1 MKKLA
6 KNLKSFI
13 NLLSTMRFAITM
25 FSLLGIASIIG
36 TVLKQNEPYNNY
48 IIKFG
53 QFWFDI
59 FEKLGLYN
67 VYQASWFLLILIFLI
82 ASTSLCIFRNTPKIL
97 KDYKN
102 FQDHIREKSLLSFK
116 HSYQF
121 TFKNFSVKKII
132 LFLNSNNY
140 RVKHK
145 AIDKGDL
152 ITAKKGDF
160 QKLGYIFTHLAIVI
174 ISIGGLLDGNLV
186 FKVKELIGIKQIQL
200 EDQPLS
206 KIPQSGRMSENNLSY
221 RASVLL
227 SEGDTKTAA
236 ILRAKEGYL
245 VQEIPFSI
253 TLKDFNIEHYSTG
266 QPKSFKSN
274 LLVTDKKTGK
284 SINKIISVNNP
295 LTYKGVTIYQ
305 AAFEDGGS
313 QLDLQVW
320 DLNSLAPSFK
330 MNSEIFKN
338 NELIFE
344 HQKLIFEFSDFR
356 KFNILEVIQN
366 EKQKPKPTNVGPNFL
381 YKVRNE
387 SGQAKEYQT
396 YQLPIIIEGKYFF
409 MSGMRSSPQ
418 EEFKYLK
425 IPADYNLSIE
435 GFMILKSLLNN
446 PEKIKNAINRGIKK
460 SAFKTNEQKK
470 TFELGTRNIINT
482 FIKGGYDLV
491 VKEMDLDVSDK
502 VLSSDKE
509 RAVKT
514 YINII
519 YLVGQELIKEYQE
532 NNKDKIIFPTNDSS
546 SFIQDALTAYS
557 DSFFYGVPLYLELK
571 DFKHV
576 QASGLQLTKSPGK
589 FWVYL
594 GSILLVFGIFC
605 MIYIQEIRLWIFRK
619 EGSNKLVVSLATNRD
634 RIDFDQNAIRLK
646 NQIKK
651 MAN

>member
-1 MKKLA
+1 
-6 KNLKSFI
+6 
-13 NLLSTMRFAITM
+13 MRFAITM

-67 VYQASWFLLILIFLI
+67 VYQAFWFLLILIFLI
-82 ASTSLCIFRNTPKIL
+82 TSTSLCIFRNTPKIL

-102 FQDHIREKSLLSFK
+102 FQEHIREKSLLSFK

-145 AIDKGDL
+145 VIDKGDL

-174 ISIGGLLDGNLV
+174 ISIGGLLDSNLV
-186 FKVKELIGIKQIQL
+186 FKVQELIGVKQIQL
-200 EDQPLS
+200 EDQSLS

-284 SINKIISVNNP
+284 SINKIISVNKP

-313 QLDLQVW
+313 QLDLKVW
-320 DLNSLAPSFK
+320 NLNSLTPSFK

-409 MSGMRSSPQ
+409 MSGMRNSPQ

-435 GFMILKSLLNN
+435 GFMILKYLLNN
-446 PEKIKNAINRGIKK
+446 PEKIKNAINGGIKK

-470 TFELGTRNIINT
+470 AFELGTRSIINA
-482 FIKGGYDLV
+482 FIKGGYNLV
-491 VKEMDLDVSDK
+491 VKEMDLNISQK
-502 VLSSDKE
+502 LSSSDKE
-509 RAVKT
+509 KAVKT

-532 NNKDKIIFPTNDSS
+532 NNKDKIIFPINDSS
-546 SFIQDALTAYS
+546 SFIQNALTAYS

-576 QASGLQLTKSPGK
+576 QASGLQLTKSSGK
-589 FWVYL
+589 FWIYL

-651 MAN
+651 IVNYNKVINVRKNKR

>member
-1 MKKLA
+1 
-6 KNLKSFI
+6 
-13 NLLSTMRFAITM
+13 MRFAITM

-67 VYQASWFLLILIFLI
+67 VYQAFWFLLILVFLI
-82 ASTSLCIFRNTPKIL
+82 ISTSLCVSRNTPKIL
-97 KDYKN
+97 KDYKK
-102 FQDHIREKSLLSFK
+102 FQDRIREKSLLSFK

-121 TFKNFSVKKII
+121 PLKEFSPKKITA
-132 LFLNSNNY
+132 FLKSNNY
-140 RVKHK
+140 KVKHK
-145 AIDKGDL
+145 IIEDNGDL
-152 ITAKKGDF
+152 IVAKKGDL

-186 FKVKELIGIKQIQL
+186 FKVQELIGVKQIQL
-200 EDQPLS
+200 LDQPLS
-206 KIPQSGRMSENNLSY
+206 QIPLTGRMSENNLSY
-221 RASVLL
+221 RASMLL

-266 QPKSFKSN
+266 QPKSFKSD
-274 LLVTDKKTGK
+274 LLVTDNETGQ
-284 SINKIISVNNP
+284 SINKTISVNKP

-313 QLDLQVW
+313 QLDLLVW
-320 DLNSLAPSFK
+320 NLNSSQSSFQ

-338 NELIFE
+338 NKLTFENQNLI
-344 HQKLIFEFSDFR
+344 LEFKDFR
-356 KFNILEVIQN
+356 KFNILEVSQN
-366 EKQKPKPTNVGPNFL
+366 EEQKPKPTNVGPNFL

-396 YQLPIIIEGKYFF
+396 YQLPIVIDGKYFF
-409 MSGMRSSPQ
+409 MSGMRNSPQ
-418 EEFKYLK
+418 EEFNYLK
-425 IPADYNLSIE
+425 IPADENFSIK
-435 GFMILKSLLNN
+435 GFMTLKSLLNN
-446 PEKIKNAINRGIKK
+446 PQKVNNAINKGINE
-460 SAFKTNEQKK
+460 SAFTTSEKK
-470 TFELGTRNIINT
+470 EAFKSGTQNIINA
-482 FIKGGYDLV
+482 FIKGGYNSV
-491 VKEMDLDVSDK
+491 IETMDLNIPEQASF
-502 VLSSDKE
+502 SDKE
-509 RAVKT
+509 RAIKT

-519 YLVGQELIKEYQE
+519 YLVSQELVRDYQD
-532 NNKDKIIFPTNDSS
+532 NNKGEIVFPINESPR
-546 SFIQDALTAYS
+546 FIQDALTAYS

-576 QASGLQLTKSPGK
+576 QASGLQLTKSPGQI
-589 FWVYL
+589 WVYL
-594 GSILLVFGIFC
+594 GSILLVLGIFC

-619 EGSNKLVVSLATNRD
+619 KGSSSLIVSLATNRD
-634 RIDFDQNAIRLK
+634 RMDFDQYAIRLK
-646 NQIKK
+646 DQIKK
-651 MAN
+651 MTN

>member
-1 MKKLA
+1 
-6 KNLKSFI
+6 
-13 NLLSTMRFAITM
+13 MRFAITM

-67 VYQASWFLLILIFLI
+67 LYQAFWFLLILVFLI
-82 ASTSLCIFRNTPKIL
+82 ISTSLCVSRNTPKIL
-97 KDYKN
+97 KDYKK
-102 FQDHIREKSLLSFK
+102 FQDRIREKSLLSFK

-121 TFKNFSVKKII
+121 PLKEFSPKKITA
-132 LFLNSNNY
+132 FLKSNNY
-140 RVKHK
+140 KVKHK
-145 AIDKGDL
+145 IIEDNGDL
-152 ITAKKGDF
+152 IVAKKGDL

-186 FKVKELIGIKQIQL
+186 FKVQELIGVKQIQL
-200 EDQPLS
+200 VDQPLS
-206 KIPQSGRMSENNLSY
+206 QIPLTGRMSENNLSY
-221 RASVLL
+221 RASMLL

-266 QPKSFKSN
+266 QPKSFKSD
-274 LLVTDKKTGK
+274 LLVTDNETGQ
-284 SINKIISVNNP
+284 SINKTISVNKP

-313 QLDLQVW
+313 QLDLLVW
-320 DLNSLAPSFK
+320 NLNSSQSSFQ

-338 NELIFE
+338 NKLTFENQNLI
-344 HQKLIFEFSDFR
+344 LEFKDFR
-356 KFNILEVIQN
+356 KFNILEVSQN
-366 EKQKPKPTNVGPNFL
+366 EEQKPKPTNVGPNFL

-396 YQLPIIIEGKYFF
+396 YQLPIVIDGKYFF
-409 MSGMRSSPQ
+409 MSGMRNSPQ
-418 EEFKYLK
+418 EEFNYLK
-425 IPADYNLSIE
+425 IPADENFSIK
-435 GFMILKSLLNN
+435 GFMTLKSLLNN
-446 PEKIKNAINRGIKK
+446 PQKVNNAINKGINE
-460 SAFKTNEQKK
+460 SAFTTSEKK
-470 TFELGTRNIINT
+470 EAFKSGTQNIINA
-482 FIKGGYDLV
+482 FIKGGYNSV
-491 VKEMDLDVSDK
+491 IETMDLNIPEQASF
-502 VLSSDKE
+502 SDKE
-509 RAVKT
+509 RAIKT

-519 YLVGQELIKEYQE
+519 YLVSQELVRDYQD
-532 NNKDKIIFPTNDSS
+532 NNKGEIVFPINESPR
-546 SFIQDALTAYS
+546 FIQDALTAYS

-576 QASGLQLTKSPGK
+576 QASGLQLTKSPGQI
-589 FWVYL
+589 WVYL
-594 GSILLVFGIFC
+594 GSILLVLGIFC

-619 EGSNKLVVSLATNRD
+619 KGSSSLIVSLATNRD
-634 RIDFDQNAIRLK
+634 RMDFDQYAIRLK
-646 NQIKK
+646 DQIKK
-651 MAN
+651 MTN

>member
-1 MKKLA
+1 MK
-6 KNLKSFI
+6 
-13 NLLSTMRFAITM
+13 FAITM

-140 RVKHK
+140 KVKHK
-145 AIDKGDL
+145 TINKGDL

-186 FKVKELIGIKQIQL
+186 FKVQELIGIKQIQL

-409 MSGMRSSPQ
+409 MSGMRNSPQ

-435 GFMILKSLLNN
+435 GFMILKALLNN
-446 PEKIKNAINRGIKK
+446 PEKIKNVINRGIKQ
-460 SAFKTNEQKK
+460 SAFKTNEQKNA
-470 TFELGTRNIINT
+470 FELGTQNIINA

-491 VKEMDLDVSDK
+491 VKEMDLNISQK
-502 VLSSDKE
+502 ALLSDKE
-509 RAVKT
+509 KAIKT

-532 NNKDKIIFPTNDSS
+532 NNKDKIIFPINDSS

-557 DSFFYGVPLYLELK
+557 DSFFYGIPLYLELK

-605 MIYIQEIRLWIFRK
+605 MIYIQEIRFWIFRK
-619 EGSNKLVVSLATNRD
+619 EGDNKLLVSLATNRD
-634 RIDFDQNAIRLK
+634 RIDFDQNAVRLK

-651 MAN
+651 MVN

>member
-1 MKKLA
+1 
-6 KNLKSFI
+6 
-13 NLLSTMRFAITM
+13 MRFAITM

-67 VYQASWFLLILIFLI
+67 VYQAFWFLLILVFLI
-82 ASTSLCIFRNTPKIL
+82 ISTSLCVSRNTPKIL
-97 KDYKN
+97 KDYKK

-121 TFKNFSVKKII
+121 PLKEFSPKKITA
-132 LFLNSNNY
+132 FLKSNNY
-140 RVKHK
+140 KVKHK
-145 AIDKGDL
+145 IIEDNGDL
-152 ITAKKGDF
+152 IVAKKGDL

-186 FKVKELIGIKQIQL
+186 FKVQELIGVKQIQL
-200 EDQPLS
+200 VDQPLS
-206 KIPQSGRMSENNLSY
+206 QIPLTGRMSENNLSY
-221 RASVLL
+221 RASMLL

-266 QPKSFKSN
+266 QPKSFKSD
-274 LLVTDKKTGK
+274 LLVTDNETGQ
-284 SINKIISVNNP
+284 SINKTISVNKP

-313 QLDLQVW
+313 QLDLLVW
-320 DLNSLAPSFK
+320 NLNSSQPSFQ

-338 NELIFE
+338 NKLTFENQNLI
-344 HQKLIFEFSDFR
+344 LEFKDFR
-356 KFNILEVIQN
+356 KFNILEVSQN
-366 EKQKPKPTNVGPNFL
+366 EEQKPKPTNVGPNFL

-396 YQLPIIIEGKYFF
+396 YQLPIVIDGKYFF
-409 MSGMRSSPQ
+409 MSGMRNSPQ
-418 EEFKYLK
+418 EEFNYLK
-425 IPADYNLSIE
+425 IPADENFSIK
-435 GFMILKSLLNN
+435 GFMTLKSLLNN
-446 PEKIKNAINRGIKK
+446 PQKVNNAINKGINE
-460 SAFKTNEQKK
+460 SAFTTSEKK
-470 TFELGTRNIINT
+470 EAFKSGTQNIINA
-482 FIKGGYDLV
+482 FIKGGYNSV
-491 VKEMDLDVSDK
+491 IETMDLNIPEQASF
-502 VLSSDKE
+502 SDKE
-509 RAVKT
+509 RAIKT

-519 YLVGQELIKEYQE
+519 YLVSQELVRDYQD
-532 NNKDKIIFPTNDSS
+532 NNKGEIVFPINESPR
-546 SFIQDALTAYS
+546 FIQDALTAYS

-571 DFKHV
+571 YFKHV
-576 QASGLQLTKSPGK
+576 QASGLQLTKSPGQI
-589 FWVYL
+589 WVYL
-594 GSILLVFGIFC
+594 GSILLVLGIFC

-619 EGSNKLVVSLATNRD
+619 KGSSSLIVSLATNRD
-634 RIDFDQNAIRLK
+634 RMDFDQYAIRLK
-646 NQIKK
+646 DQIKK
-651 MAN
+651 MTN